1 MFSTVINCLA
11 RSMSHSSPCS
21 PANHPAQVAQ
31 QYPHDWKP
39 SNHPD
44 AACIRAAVSRKF
56 SHWHPPTI
64 LSILLG
70 GAVCLLH
77 LGGVN
82 QRNFMFSRKFNWRKF
97 SRRSLLVIVLIGTL
111 LVAARL
117 ALPYAVQRYVNQVL
131 NRIPGY
137 RGQIGTVTISLWRG
151 AYQIQDLRLQKLS
164 GTVPMPFFEVKTVD
178 LMLEWS
184 ELFHGAL
191 VGQITLYQP
200 KLNYVAGPTAAQ
212 SQTTIDKSWQQSVT
226 ELFPLRINHFRII
239 NGEVHFHNFY
249 SEPPVDLVLNDIQA
263 DASNLQN
270 SRRRGENLFATVDI
284 TGHPLT
290 EASLRVHLL
299 VDPLAPKPT
308 FTMNGELLKVPLEQL
323 NTYFMAY
330 GDFEI
335 KGGQLDLYT
344 EMAASNGS
352 VKGYVKPILLHTAVN
367 VWSGHETKAAQY
379 VIEPLVALLS
389 LIMKNWSHD
398 QFATTIPVS
407 GNFDDPRLDSWT
419 AFINLL
425 KNAWVE
431 ALKPG
436 LNGSVNL
443 PAGQDAKPLP
453 VENKPSAPLKLL
465 PAGSH

>member
-1 MFSTVINCLA
+1 ML
-11 RSMSHSSPCS
+11 SP
-21 PANHPAQVAQ
+21 
-31 QYPHDWKP
+31 
-39 SNHPD
+39 
-44 AACIRAAVSRKF
+44 
-56 SHWHPPTI
+56 
-64 LSILLG
+64 
-70 GAVCLLH
+70 
-77 LGGVN
+77 
-82 QRNFMFSRKFNWRKF
+82 KFNWRKL
-97 SRRSLLVIVLIGTL
+97 SRRSFIAILVVATL

-131 NRIPGY
+131 SQIPGY

-151 AYQIQDLRLQKLS
+151 AYQIRDLRLDTLS
-164 GTVPMPFFEVKTVD
+164 GKVPVPFFEAKTVD
-178 LMLEWS
+178 LMIEWS

-200 KLNYVAGPTAAQ
+200 KLNYVTGPTAAE
-212 SQTTIDKSWQQSVT
+212 SQTSIDESWQQSVT
-226 ELFPLRINHFRII
+226 ELFPLRINRLQVVS
-239 NGEVHFHNFY
+239 GEVHFHNFY
-249 SEPPVDLVLNDIQA
+249 SQPPVDLVLNDIHA
-263 DASNLQN
+263 DATNLQN
-270 SRRRGENLFATVDI
+270 SRRHGENLFATVDI
-284 TGHPLT
+284 TGHPLK

-308 FTMNGELLKVPLEQL
+308 FTMNGELLHVPLEQL

-344 EMAASNGS
+344 ELTASKGN
-352 VKGYVKPILLHTAVN
+352 VKGYVKPILQHTAVN
-367 VWSGHETKAAQY
+367 VWSGHETKPAQY

-407 GNFDDPRLDSWT
+407 GNFDDPSLDSWT

-431 ALKPG
+431 AVKPG
-436 LNGSVNL
+436 LNGTVNL
-443 PAGQDAKPLP
+443 PATKDAKEPA
-453 VENKPSAPLKLL
+453 VAKKPSAPPKSL